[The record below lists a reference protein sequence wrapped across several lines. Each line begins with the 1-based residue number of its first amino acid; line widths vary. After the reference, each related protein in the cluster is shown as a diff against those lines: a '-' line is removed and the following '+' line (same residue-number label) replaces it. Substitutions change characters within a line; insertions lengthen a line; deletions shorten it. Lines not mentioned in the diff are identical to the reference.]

1 MKRSEIRLY
10 ERAMRMRW
18 NIPDE
23 YKQAVVRRMVAIVA
37 DQTTTNREATA
48 AGRVIISA
56 EAQNQTDEHEIER
69 TESADESRN
78 RFLEVANR
86 LGIGTNVGR
95 TVDGRTT
102 DSDTTHDARTIRDGR
117 TNKPSEADGEE
128 AGGDS

>member
-1 MKRSEIRLY
+1 MQQAIGQRWKLRE
-10 ERAMRMRW
+10 EFKDAM
-18 NIPDE
+18 
-23 YKQAVVRRMVAIVA
+23 VRRLMQIVA
-37 DQTTTNREATA
+37 NPKSTNREITSASRA
-48 AGRVIISA
+48 LIAA